1 MMGAWIGQIIIFFIL
16 LAMIYGVYYAIRLTI
31 SIVKKYKDDI

>member
-1 MMGAWIGQIIIFFIL
+1 MGDWIVQIIMFFIL

>member
-1 MMGAWIGQIIIFFIL
+1 MGVWIGQIVIFLIL
-16 LAMIYGVYYAIRLTI
+16 LTMIYGVYYAIRLTI